1 MRQHSPNI
9 PHLNYVLWTCTYPVE
24 LVLGLA
30 GYIAMIVADMPSEP
44 ADRANHYFVRMNIPQ
59 ESHFLLHFSTQQNFT
74 MMNVIMILI
83 SASMK

>member
-1 MRQHSPNI
+1 MRQHSSNI

-44 ADRANHYFVRMNIPQ
+44 ADRANHYFVRILILI
-59 ESHFLLHFSTQQNFT
+59 ESYLLLRFSMQQNFI
-74 MMNVIMILI
+74 MMNVIMKRI